1 MGDFYSK
8 LYLVC
13 KKFRKVVYF
22 LRIEMIIY
30 ISVFMNE
37 CGMKLKLDLEKV
49 ILSGFC
55 GG

>member
-1 MGDFYSK
+1 MGDFSCK

-13 KKFRKVVYF
+13 KKFRNVVYF

-37 CGMKLKLDLEKV
+37 CGMKLMLDLEKV
-49 ILSGFC
+49 IISGLC